1 MTTRC
6 RKLLVGAIA
15 FFALAPSMHGQNR
28 NPPPVVARPKPQK
41 PVEIPPAVVVLQV
54 DTAAGDST
62 RTIIQR
68 DFDYGDRMQPLILD
82 SATLDDIWRPGQ
94 RNINFAPLA
103 QTRANFVVRARATL
117 AGLHVEV
124 YDVPRGRLRQEDYF
138 RLPKV
143 PAYRMP
149 AIKDSLS
156 TLLERRTG
164 ATIAALTADSVARDS
179 LARAGAKPV
188 AIKTTRD
195 RANAR
200 RAEVV
205 RDSLSRELDRRD
217 VLLRANAVRDTLR
230 TDSVYARLAL
240 KDSVVRDSLE
250 RERRLGIHVVSD
262 EIERWIT
269 GTRGISATRIAF
281 IDGTRLKIVDSD
293 GANERVIPTVGAA
306 LSPAWHPSGRYL
318 VYSDADDHG
327 TRIAQVDLRTMR
339 PRLLAASNRGLN
351 ITPAYTRDGKNIVWA
366 SGGDSPAE
374 LVLASAAGDD
384 TVPKPFVGRTG
395 FETTSPSFSPDGKQ
409 IVFMSPF
416 PLTPQLYT
424 MNVDGTGLR
433 RITPIVTGKRSY
445 RTGAEWSPSGDEIA
459 FQQQNGDFQV
469 WTIRVKD
476 RLMTQLTNEGENE
489 DPSWAPD
496 GRHLAITR
504 RLGAIGDPR
513 AIWILDERTGRL
525 RQLTLT
531 GDARLSDWSPPLRPT
546 Y

>member
-1 MTTRC
+1 MTIRC
-6 RKLLVGAIA
+6 RQLLVGAVA
-15 FFALAPSMHGQNR
+15 LFALAPSMHGQN
-28 NPPPVVARPKPQK
+28 PVVGRPKPQK
-41 PVEIPPAVVVLQV
+41 PLEIPPAVVVPQV

-94 RNINFAPLA
+94 KNINFAPLA
-103 QTRANFVVRARATL
+103 QTRANFVVRARPTVT
-117 AGLHVEV
+117 GLHVEV

-143 PAYRMP
+143 PAYRLP
-149 AIKDSLS
+149 AIRDSLS
-156 TLLERRTG
+156 TLLGRKAGVTTG
-164 ATIAALTADSVARDS
+164 ALAADSLTRDS
-179 LARAGAKPV
+179 LAQAAAKRV
-188 AIKTTRD
+188 AVKTTRD

-200 RAEVV
+200 SAQEA
-205 RDSLSRELDRRD
+205 RDSLSSELDRRD

-230 TDSVYARLAL
+230 SDSVYARIVL

-250 RERRLGIHVVSD
+250 RNRRLGIHVVSD

-269 GTRGISATRIAF
+269 GTRGIAATRIAF
-281 IDGTRLKIVDSD
+281 VDGTKLKIVDSD
-293 GANERVIPTVGAA
+293 GANERTIPTVGAA
-306 LSPAWHPSGRYL
+306 LSPSWHPSGRYL
-318 VYSDADDHG
+318 VYSDADDRG
-327 TRIAQVDLRTMR
+327 TRIAQIDLRTMK
-339 PRLLAASNRGLN
+339 PRLLSASDRGLN
-351 ITPAYTRDGKNIVWA
+351 ITPVYTKDGKNIVWA

-374 LVLASAAGDD
+374 LMLASAAGDD
-384 TVPKPFVGRTG
+384 SVPKPFVGRTG

-409 IVFMSPF
+409 VVFMSPR

-424 MNVDGTGLR
+424 MNLDGTGLR
-433 RITPIVTGKRSY
+433 LLTPVVAGKRSY
-445 RTGAEWSPSGDEIA
+445 RTGADWSPSGDEIA

-476 RLMTQLTNEGENE
+476 RVMTQLTNEGENE
-489 DPSWAPD
+489 DPAWAPD
-496 GRHLAITR
+496 GRHLSITR

-513 AIWILDERTGRL
+513 GIWVLDERTGRL
-525 RQLTLT
+525 RQLTVT
-531 GDARLSDWSPPLRPT
+531 GDARLSDWSPPLRPV